1 MSEYIIYSINML
13 TLGDRLKQV
22 RNKRNLTQVA
32 LAKLTGIPQQTI
44 HAIEN
49 KKAKSTGH
57 LIALSKA
64 LHVNPEWLSTGE
76 GEMEREPPDESSGL
90 RLGEADSPQYGAPL
104 SIPVYSITASMGSG
118 RFLDSEQV
126 LKIVV
131 FDPAT
136 LRDMNLSGSA
146 HGIVAVYADGESM
159 LPTIPPK
166 SIVFVDRNQP
176 DLRDGV
182 YLVRLQEMIYV
193 KRLQRLPNHK
203 VKVISDNS
211 IYEPFEVDLKNGD
224 DFEILGKVLR
234 VWIERTF

>member
-1 MSEYIIYSINML
+1 MSMD
-13 TLGDRLKQV
+13 TLGDRLKKA
-22 RNKRNLTQVA
+22 RIKRKHTQVS
-32 LAKLTGIPQQTI
+32 LAQLSGVPQQTI
-44 HAIEN
+44 QAIESQRV
-49 KKAKSTGH
+49 KETRH
-57 LIALSKA
+57 LMRLAKA

-76 GEMEREPPDESSGL
+76 GEMERNYLEVSSVQEDAPGY
-90 RLGEADSPQYGAPL
+90 ASPF
-104 SIPVYSITASMGSG
+104 SIPVYAITASMGRG
-118 RFLDSEQV
+118 RFLDSEEV

-166 SIVFVDRNQP
+166 SIVFVDRNQR

-182 YLVRLQEMIYV
+182 HLVRLEEMIYV

>member
-1 MSEYIIYSINML
+1 MM
-13 TLGDRLKQV
+13 TLGDRLKEA
-22 RNKRNLTQVA
+22 RTKRKLSQTA
-32 LAKLTGIPQQTI
+32 LSEKSGVPQQTI

-57 LIALSKA
+57 LFPLAKA
-64 LHVNPEWLSTGE
+64 LHINPEWLSTGE
-76 GEMEREPPDESSGL
+76 GAMEMERKPEDSSGFL
-90 RLGEADSPQYGAPL
+90 LGEPASPGYGAPF
-104 SIPVYSITASMGSG
+104 SIPVFAITAGMGRG

-136 LRDMNLSGSA
+136 LRDMNLSGSV

-166 SIVFVDRNQP
+166 SIVFVDRNQR

-182 YLVRLQEMIYV
+182 YLVRLEEMIYV

>member
-1 MSEYIIYSINML
+1 MATI
-13 TLGDRLKQV
+13 TKRGDLQWKVKVMRRGFPSQS
-22 RNKRNLTQVA
+22 RTFE
-32 LAKLTGIPQQTI
+32 T
-44 HAIEN
+44 
-49 KKAKSTGH
+49 KAQ
-57 LIALSKA
+57 AEA
-64 LHVNPEWLSTGE
+64 WERMVE
-76 GEMEREPPDESSGL
+76 GEMDRGVFVDRSEYEKTTFLEALDRYEREV
-90 RLGEADSPQYGAPL
+90 A
-104 SIPVYSITASMGSG
+104 
-118 RFLDSEQV
+118 V

-166 SIVFVDRNQP
+166 SIVFVDRNQR

-182 YLVRLQEMIYV
+182 HLVRLEEMIYV

-203 VKVISDNS
+203 VKVISDNP

>member
-1 MSEYIIYSINML
+1 MSME
-13 TLGDRLKQV
+13 TLGDRLKEI
-22 RNKRNLTQVA
+22 RIKRKHTQGS
-32 LAKLTGIPQQTI
+32 LAQLSGVPQQTI
-44 HAIEN
+44 QAIESQRI
-49 KKAKSTGH
+49 KETRH
-57 LIALSKA
+57 LMRLAKA
-64 LHVNPEWLSTGE
+64 LRINPEWLSTGE
-76 GEMEREPPDESSGL
+76 GEMERSYLEVYSVQEDTP
-90 RLGEADSPQYGAPL
+90 AYGAPL
-104 SIPVYSITASMGSG
+104 SIPVYAITASMGRG
-118 RFLDSEQV
+118 RFADSEQV

-131 FDPAT
+131 LDPAT
-136 LRDMNLSGSA
+136 IRDMNLSGGSN
-146 HGIVAVYADGESM
+146 GIVAVYADGESM

-166 SIVFVDRNQP
+166 SIVFVDRNQR

-182 YLVRLQEMIYV
+182 HLVRLEEMIYV

>member
-1 MSEYIIYSINML
+1 MDMK
-13 TLGDRLKQV
+13 TLGDRLKEA
-22 RNKRNLTQVA
+22 RIKRKHTQVS
-32 LAKLTGIPQQTI
+32 LAQLSGVPQQTI
-44 HAIEN
+44 QGIESQRI
-49 KKAKSTGH
+49 KETRH
-57 LIALSKA
+57 LMRLAKA
-64 LHVNPEWLSTGE
+64 LNIDPEWLSTGE
-76 GEMEREPPDESSGL
+76 GEMERTLEESSDLAL
-90 RLGEADSPQYGAPL
+90 RENSPGYASPF
-104 SIPVYSITASMGSG
+104 SIPVFAITAGMGQG
-118 RFLDSEQV
+118 KFLDSEQV

-136 LRDMNLSGSA
+136 LRDMNLSGSV

-166 SIVFVDRNQP
+166 SIVFVDRNQR

-182 YLVRLQEMIYV
+182 YLVRLEEMIYV

-203 VKVISDNS
+203 VKVISDNPV
-211 IYEPFEVDLKNGD
+211 YQPFEVDLKNGD

>member
-1 MSEYIIYSINML
+1 MK
-13 TLGDRLKQV
+13 TLGDRLKEA
-22 RNKRNLTQVA
+22 RIKRKHTQVS
-32 LAKLTGIPQQTI
+32 LAQLSGVPQQTI
-44 HAIEN
+44 QGIESQRI
-49 KKAKSTGH
+49 KETRH
-57 LIALSKA
+57 LMRLAKA
-64 LHVNPEWLSTGE
+64 LNIDPEWLSTGE
-76 GEMEREPPDESSGL
+76 GEMERTLEESSDLAL
-90 RLGEADSPQYGAPL
+90 RENSPGYASPF
-104 SIPVYSITASMGSG
+104 SIPVFAITAGMGQG
-118 RFLDSEQV
+118 KFLDSEQV

-136 LRDMNLSGSA
+136 LRDMNLSGSV

-166 SIVFVDRNQP
+166 SIVFVDRNQR

-182 YLVRLQEMIYV
+182 YLVRLEEMIYV

-203 VKVISDNS
+203 VKVISDNPV
-211 IYEPFEVDLKNGD
+211 YQPFEVDLKNGD

>member
-1 MSEYIIYSINML
+1 MIMDINGIRRDNLRKLIEKMKSQAEL
-13 TLGDRLKQV
+13 ADKLEMDPSYLSQIAGINPSKNIGTRVARDIEKKLGLFVGWMDLD
-22 RNKRNLTQVA
+22 
-32 LAKLTGIPQQTI
+32 
-44 HAIEN
+44 H
-49 KKAKSTGH
+49 
-57 LIALSKA
+57 SK
-64 LHVNPEWLSTGE
+64 
-76 GEMEREPPDESSGL
+76 ESSAL
-90 RLGEADSPQYGAPL
+90 TVGESSPGYASPF
-104 SIPVYSITASMGSG
+104 SIPVYSITAGMGRG
-118 RFLDSEQV
+118 RFLDSEEI

-166 SIVFVDRNQP
+166 SIVFVDRNQR

-182 YLVRLQEMIYV
+182 YLVRLEEMIYV

-203 VKVISDNS
+203 VKVISDNP

>member
-1 MSEYIIYSINML
+1 ME
-13 TLGDRLKQV
+13 TLGKRLKEI
-22 RNKRNLTQVA
+22 RIKRKHTQGS
-32 LAKLTGIPQQTI
+32 LAQLSGVPQQTI
-44 HAIEN
+44 QAIESQRI
-49 KKAKSTGH
+49 KETRH
-57 LIALSKA
+57 LMRLAKA
-64 LHVNPEWLSTGE
+64 LRINPEWLSTGE
-76 GEMEREPPDESSGL
+76 GEMDRGYPEESGDLVL
-90 RLGEADSPQYGAPL
+90 RDSYPEYASPF
-104 SIPVYSITASMGSG
+104 SIPVYAITASMGRG
-118 RFLDSEQV
+118 RFLDSEEI

-131 FDPAT
+131 LDPAT
-136 LRDMNLSGSA
+136 MRDMNLSGGSN
-146 HGIVAVYADGESM
+146 GIVAVYADGESM

-166 SIVFVDRNQP
+166 SIVFVDRNQR

-182 YLVRLQEMIYV
+182 HLVRLEEMIYV

>member
-57 LIALSKA
+57 LITLAKA

-76 GEMEREPPDESSGL
+76 GEMERNYLEVSSVQEDAPGY
-90 RLGEADSPQYGAPL
+90 ASPF
-104 SIPVYSITASMGSG
+104 SIPVYAITASMGRG
-118 RFLDSEQV
+118 RFLDSEEV

-166 SIVFVDRNQP
+166 SIVFVDRNQR

-182 YLVRLQEMIYV
+182 HLVRLEEMIYV

>member
-1 MSEYIIYSINML
+1 MTYIYYSMSMN
-13 TLGDRLKQV
+13 TLGDRLKEA
-22 RNKRNLTQVA
+22 RIKRKHTQVS
-32 LAKLTGIPQQTI
+32 LAQLSGVPQQTI
-44 HAIEN
+44 QAIESQRV
-49 KKAKSTGH
+49 KETRH
-57 LIALSKA
+57 LMRLAKA
-64 LHVNPEWLSTGE
+64 LRINPEWLSTGE

-166 SIVFVDRNQP
+166 SIVFVDRNQR

-182 YLVRLQEMIYV
+182 YLVRLEEMIYV

>member
-166 SIVFVDRNQP
+166 SIVSVFQIHLERLVDGIVRNH
-176 DLRDGV
+176 LH
-182 YLVRLQEMIYV
+182 LVVRKPLEAF
-193 KRLQRLPNHK
+193 H
-203 VKVISDNS
+203 
-211 IYEPFEVDLKNGD
+211 VDHLFKSHQIHSVPEIPLVPIHED
-224 DFEILGKVLR
+224 D
-234 VWIERTF
+234 